1 MSTSHETITYRR
13 ARRPVGPGLWLTKLA
28 SSRAT
33 IVRVLEQ
40 CVVGLG
46 KQHRAAHHYSHC
58 YRDIVHTAFV

>member
-13 ARRPVGPGLWLTKLA
+13 ARRPVGPGLWLAKLA

-40 CVVGLG
+40 CVVGMG
-46 KQHRAAHHYSHC
+46 KQHRAAHHYSN
-58 YRDIVHTAFV
+58 